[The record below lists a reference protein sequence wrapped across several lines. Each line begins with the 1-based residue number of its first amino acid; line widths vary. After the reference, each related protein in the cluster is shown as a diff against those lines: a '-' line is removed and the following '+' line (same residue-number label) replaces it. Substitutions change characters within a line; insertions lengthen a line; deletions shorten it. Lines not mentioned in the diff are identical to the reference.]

1 MADRSPMLAE
11 RKSIHLYPEKVRFPL
26 YALPKLDGFRS
37 IVENARAVTRSF
49 SDIINNHTRTSL
61 SVPELSGLDGE
72 LVVGPLSAENVFN
85 VTSSGVTRIKG
96 EPLFQWHVFDDFT
109 DPNMPYNE
117 RQVRVCER
125 MIDLCE
131 QHAFVRYVEPTRIET
146 WEGLEAFEEMVLGQ
160 GFEGVITR
168 SPGGL
173 YKFGRSSKTDQA
185 MMKLKRFTDSEA
197 EIIGFVELMRNTN
210 PDVKDN
216 FGRAKRSKAKD
227 GLVPGG
233 TLGVMQARDL
243 TTKVE
248 FEIGMFK
255 GLTNEDKQEIWDNQE
270 KYLGKLAKYQHF
282 SHGAVDKPR
291 HSKFLGW
298 RDPADM

>member
-11 RKSIHLYPEKVRFPL
+11 RKSIHLYPEKVTFPL
-26 YALPKLDGFRS
+26 YALPKLDGFRC
-37 IVENARAVTRSF
+37 IVENGRAVTRSF
-49 SDIINNHTRTSL
+49 SDIKNHFTRAAL
-61 SVPELSGLDGE
+61 SVPDLSGLDGE
-72 LVVGPLSAENVFN
+72 LTVGPISAENVFTA
-85 VTSSGVTRIKG
+85 TSSGVTTHEG
-96 EPLFQWHVFDDFT
+96 EPLFQWNIFDDFT
-109 DPNMPYNE
+109 DPDMPYNE
-117 RQVRVCER
+117 RNVRVNER
-125 MIDLCE
+125 ILDLCT
-131 QHAFVRYVEPTRIET
+131 QYPFIRGVDAVRLET
-146 WEGLEAFEEMVLGQ
+146 WEGLEAYEDMVLGL

-210 PDVKDN
+210 ADVKDH
-216 FGRAKRSKAKD
+216 FGHAKRSKAKA
-227 GLVPGG
+227 GMVRGG
-233 TLGVMQARDL
+233 TLGVMLACDV

-255 GLTNEDKQEIWDNQE
+255 GLTNEDKQYIWDHQDQFI
-270 KYLGKLAKYQHF
+270 GKLAKYQHF

-298 RDPADM
+298 RDPGDM

>member
-11 RKSIHLYPEKVRFPL
+11 RKSIHLYPEKIAFPL
-26 YALPKLDGFRS
+26 YALPKLDGFRCV
-37 IVENARAVTRSF
+37 VENGRAVTRSF
-49 SDIINNHTRTSL
+49 SDIKNKFTREAL

-72 LVVGPLSAENVFN
+72 LTVGPLSAENVFN
-85 VTSSGVTRIKG
+85 ITSSGIASFEG
-96 EPLFQWHVFDDFT
+96 EPQFEWHVFDDFT
-109 DPNMPYNE
+109 NPDMPFNE
-117 RQVRVCER
+117 RNVRVNER
-125 MIDLCE
+125 ILDLCE
-131 QHAFVRYVEPTRIET
+131 KYSFIRGVEATRLET
-146 WEGLEAFEEMVLGQ
+146 WEGLETFEDMVLGQ

-168 SPGGL
+168 SPTGL

-185 MMKLKRFTDSEA
+185 MMKLKRFTDGEA
-197 EIIGFVELMRNTN
+197 EITGFVELMRNTN

-216 FGRAKRSKAKD
+216 FGHAKRSKAKE
-227 GLVPGG
+227 GMVPGG
-233 TLGVMQARDL
+233 TLGVMEARDL
-243 TTKVE
+243 ETKVD

-270 KYLGKLAKYQHF
+270 KYRGKIAKYQHF

-291 HSKFLGW
+291 HGKFLGW